1 MAKDADKI
9 LVANNGTV
17 YLSPGGV
24 SSNAPTNFA
33 SALHA
38 DFVDYGYVSDEG
50 VTVTFSKE
58 TMKIPA
64 WQAVG
69 PVRTIVTGRSLRLQ
83 FNLMEWKELTTEL
96 ATEGVTSGAPSEW
109 ATVSPDSDDVLT
121 YSCVIEWEDGSARG
135 YRLYM
140 PRVAVVDDIE
150 FKLSRKEFAGFP
162 ITLEAFQDAD
172 TGSMWTIFTNDAF
185 LEESTE

>member
-9 LVANNGTV
+9 LVATNGTV
-17 YLSPGGV
+17 YLSPAGV
-24 SSNAPTNFA
+24 SSNPPTNVA
-33 SALHA
+33 SSLHA

-50 VTVTFSKE
+50 VTVTMSKE

-69 PVRTIVTGRSLRLQ
+69 PVRTIVQARSLRVQ

-109 ATVSPDSDDVLT
+109 TVVSPDSDDVLT
-121 YSCVIEWEDGSARG
+121 YSCVIAWIDGTRS
-135 YRLYM
+135 YRLFM
-140 PRVAVVDDIE
+140 PRVTVVDDVE
-150 FKLSRKEFAGFP
+150 FKLSRKDFAGLP
-162 ITLEAFQDAD
+162 ITLEANQDAD
-172 TGSMWTIFTNDAF
+172 TGSMWTIFSNDAF